1 MTSTKDILKWYL
13 NDAKC
18 VVNRSFHF
26 VTVEIIRTTEY
37 NRTSRPSLGSFHE
50 DQLVVGD
57 PLLAN
62 LSGLPE
68 EAGLKALLALYVC
81 EGGDELGS
89 GRLGNS
95 LQISLLAS
103 PKGRKIIVI
112 RTSEKCFE
120 AELKKIVLL
129 ESNPSF
135 KQID

>member
-1 MTSTKDILKWYL
+1 MAITSTKEIIKWYL

-18 VVNRSFHF
+18 VMNRSFHF

-37 NRTSRPSLGSFHE
+37 NRTSRPSLGSLHE

-62 LSGLPE
+62 LTGLPE
-68 EAGLKALLALYVC
+68 EAGLKALLALHVC

-95 LQISLLAS
+95 LEISLLAS
-103 PKGRKIIVI
+103 PRE
-112 RTSEKCFE
+112 EKS
-120 AELKKIVLL
+120 LL
-129 ESNPSF
+129 YE
-135 KQID
+135 